1 MPVCVLRRGRSG
13 VNSCGV
19 DDIQM
24 CDMCQER
31 RESKISVSFWPED
44 LRYEMTLGPIL
55 VPAIGLDGDCGW
67 CHK

>member
-1 MPVCVLRRGRSG
+1 MELIAVVR
-13 VNSCGV
+13 
-19 DDIQM
+19 DDIQT

-31 RESKISVSFWPED
+31 RESKISVLFWPED
-44 LRYEMTLGPIL
+44 LRYETTLGLIL